1 MSLIKRIAIGLAGLV
16 TLLAAIS
23 LVLLQD
29 RPAEPVTGE
38 RLLIAGPAGDL
49 VYHRLGSGEA
59 VVLLPSFARSAADF
73 NALARALA
81 EAGYRTLALQPR
93 GIEGSA
99 LGGLDP
105 SLRDYAADIV
115 AMLEAEGVDRAKAVV
130 GHAYGNRVARVFAV
144 HFPDRVQKLVLLA
157 AGGGK
162 PPPPETNAAIR
173 KAIFGLS
180 SEGREKAIALAFFA
194 DSAVPPSWMR
204 GWYPLAALHQAR
216 ATAAQPYSSW
226 SHGGNTPMLIIQ
238 PTEDKPAP
246 AADAQALAA
255 RLGARVEFH
264 LLPGAGHALLPEQP
278 EAVAT
283 RILSYLR
290 AEESAQQWSP
300 R

>member
-23 LVLLQD
+23 LVLLHD

-38 RLLIAGPAGDL
+38 RLLITGPAGDL

-144 HFPDRVQKLVLLA
+144 HFPDRVQKLVLL
-157 AGGGK
+157 GQQITDGD
-162 PPPPETNAAIR
+162 
-173 KAIFGLS
+173 L
-180 SEGREKAIALAFFA
+180 
-194 DSAVPPSWMR
+194 
-204 GWYPLAALHQAR
+204 
-216 ATAAQPYSSW
+216 
-226 SHGGNTPMLIIQ
+226 
-238 PTEDKPAP
+238 
-246 AADAQALAA
+246 
-255 RLGARVEFH
+255 
-264 LLPGAGHALLPEQP
+264 LLPNPGGSVL
-278 EAVAT
+278 
-283 RILSYLR
+283 
-290 AEESAQQWSP
+290 
-300 R
+300 